1 MDKYVGTLRTTI
13 GYFEGDYFGECVE
26 IDNQMTPRGR
36 GAMYAYDD
44 ENGFDKWVL
53 GYTENGEWAVGSWQF
68 VIDFYDEELR
78 VHKIERSRDGALIEV
93 GRILTEKG

>member
-1 MDKYVGTLRTTI
+1 
-13 GYFEGDYFGECVE
+13 
-26 IDNQMTPRGR
+26 MTPSGR
-36 GAMYAYDD
+36 GAMLAQDD

-53 GYTENGEWAVGSWQF
+53 GYTENGEWAVGSWRF

-78 VHKIERSRDGALIEV
+78 VHKIERSRDGALMEV